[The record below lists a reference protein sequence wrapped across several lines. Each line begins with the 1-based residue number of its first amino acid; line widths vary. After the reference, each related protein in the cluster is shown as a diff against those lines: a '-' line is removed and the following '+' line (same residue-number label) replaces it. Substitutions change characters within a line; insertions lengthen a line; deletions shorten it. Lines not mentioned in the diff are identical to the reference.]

1 MGSGHPKHPVPVLP
15 VAVQVQ
21 PRRIIV
27 GKPVRITVRT
37 TTGAHVIVRVAIPT
51 TTVNVVKV
59 RGHKRNVVHHRLH
72 VLLTLRGVAMHG
84 IFAKRLVLSYNVR
97 RTTSAVVLVQ
107 VGLGHRTGSAQEPV
121 TLLPRSR
128 SHPSARR

>member
-1 MGSGHPKHPVPVLP
+1 V
-15 VAVQVQ
+15 VQVQ

-27 GKPVRITVRT
+27 GKPVHITVHT

-59 RGHKRNVVHHRLH
+59 RGHKRRVVHHRLQ
-72 VLLTLRGVAMHG
+72 VLLTLRGVAVHG
-84 IFAKRLVLSYNVR
+84 IFAKRLLLSYNVR

-107 VGLGHRTGSAQEPV
+107 VVMSRRTGSAQESV
-121 TLLPRSR
+121 TLLPRGR